1 MKKEIKVFIEYIEK
15 ALQKAEYKK
24 LNDGS
29 WFAEIPGFEGVWGN
43 GETVEK
49 CRIELQ
55 EVLEEWLL
63 LKLTDGDPIPSLEG
77 IEIKVKT
84 TVTG

>member
-1 MKKEIKVFIEYIEK
+1 MFIEYIEK

-29 WFAEIPGFEGVWGN
+29 WFAEIPSFEGVWGN

-63 LKLTDGDPIPSLEG
+63 LKLTDGDSIPSLEG

>member
-1 MKKEIKVFIEYIEK
+1 VFIEYIEK